1 MKRKKIS
8 HNFKTRIP
16 GEHSTLRA
24 VLIDGKLAE
33 FGDSYV
39 NFIYSLALSMKEGVP
54 QGARVQGMILSQALR
69 KANLRDFLPN
79 RSDRH
84 VQADAAE
91 ALIAFSWIKGTVSL
105 EESVNVLLD
114 DLNEPSEA
122 FTALLKLIIE
132 RLSW

>member
-1 MKRKKIS
+1 MKRKKIN

-16 GEHSTLRA
+16 GEHSTLRE

-69 KANLRDFLPN
+69 KANLRGFLPN

-91 ALIAFSWIKGTVSL
+91 ALIAFSWIKEIVSL
-105 EESVNVLLD
+105 EESVDILLD
-114 DLNEPSEA
+114 NLNEPSEA
-122 FTALLKLIIE
+122 FTVLLKLIIE

>member
-1 MKRKKIS
+1 MKRKEINC
-8 HNFKTRIP
+8 NFKTRIP
-16 GEHSTLRA
+16 ANHSTLKE
-24 VLIDGKLAE
+24 VLTDGKLAE

-39 NFIYSLALSMKEGVP
+39 NFIYSLALSSKESLP
-54 QGARVQGMILSQALR
+54 QGTRVQGKVLSQAL
-69 KANLRDFLPN
+69 KNANLRNLLPN

-91 ALIAFSWIKGTVSL
+91 ALIAFSWIKEIVSL
-105 EESVNVLLD
+105 EESVNILQEDLD
-114 DLNEPSEA
+114 IPSEA

>member
-1 MKRKKIS
+1 MKRKTIS
-8 HNFKTRIP
+8 HNFKTRLP
-16 GEHSTLRA
+16 GRHSTLRE

-69 KANLRDFLPN
+69 KANLRSFLPN

-91 ALIAFSWIKGTVSL
+91 ALIAFSWIKEIVSL
-105 EESVNVLLD
+105 EESVDILLD
-114 DLNEPSEA
+114 NLNEPSEA
-122 FTALLKLIIE
+122 FTILLKLIIE
-132 RLSW
+132 RVSW

>member
-16 GEHSTLRA
+16 GEHSTLGEI
-24 VLIDGKLAE
+24 LLDGKLAE

-54 QGARVQGMILSQALR
+54 QGARVQGMVLSQALR
-69 KANLRDFLPN
+69 KANLRGFLPN

-84 VQADAAE
+84 IQADAAE
-91 ALIAFSWIKGTVSL
+91 ALIAFSWIKEIVSL
-105 EESVNVLLD
+105 EESVDILLD
-114 DLNEPSEA
+114 NLNEPSEA
-122 FTALLKLIIE
+122 FTVLLKLIIK

>member
-8 HNFKTRIP
+8 YNFKTRIP
-16 GEHSTLRA
+16 GEHSSLRE
-24 VLIDGKLAE
+24 VLLDGKLAK

-54 QGARVQGMILSQALR
+54 QGSRVQGMVLSQALR
-69 KANLRDFLPN
+69 EANLRGFLPN

-91 ALIAFSWIKGTVSL
+91 ALIAFSWIKEIVSL
-105 EESVNVLLD
+105 EDSVDILLD
-114 DLNEPSEA
+114 NLNEPSEA
-122 FTALLKLIIE
+122 FTVLLKLIIE

>member
-1 MKRKKIS
+1 MKRKETN

-16 GEHSTLRA
+16 AEHSTLKE
-24 VLIDGKLAE
+24 VLLDGKLAE

-39 NFIYSLALSMKEGVP
+39 NFIYSLALSSKKALP
-54 QGARVQGMILSQALR
+54 QGARVQGKILSQALK
-69 KANLRDFLPN
+69 KANLRRLLPN

-91 ALIAFSWIKGTVSL
+91 ALIAFSWVKGIVGL
-105 EESVNVLLD
+105 EESVNILQEDLD
-114 DLNEPSEA
+114 DPSDA
-122 FTALLKLIIE
+122 FTTLLNLIIE

>member
-16 GEHSTLRA
+16 SEHSTLRE

-54 QGARVQGMILSQALR
+54 QGTRVQGMILSQALR
-69 KANLRDFLPN
+69 KANLRGFLPN

-84 VQADAAE
+84 IQADAAE
-91 ALIAFSWIKGTVSL
+91 ALIAFSWIRGTVTL
-105 EESVNVLLD
+105 EESFNILLD

-122 FTALLKLIIE
+122 FSALLKLIIE